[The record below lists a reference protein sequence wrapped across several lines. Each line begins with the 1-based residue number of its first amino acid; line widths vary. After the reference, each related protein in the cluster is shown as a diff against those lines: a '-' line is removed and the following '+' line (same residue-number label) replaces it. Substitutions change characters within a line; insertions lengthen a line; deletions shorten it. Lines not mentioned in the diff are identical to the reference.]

1 MLSFVLIK
9 TGNAEP
15 IPIMKNPPNTM
26 LNLFYEFDSVENRCN
41 LKPKALAVNKAQ
53 QQLRPESFFL
63 DFLNRLP
70 S

>member
-1 MLSFVLIK
+1 MLSLVLIK
-9 TGNAEP
+9 TGECGANSNHE
-15 IPIMKNPPNTM
+15 NPPNTI

-41 LKPKALAVNKAQ
+41 LKPKALAVNNAQ
-53 QQLRPESFFL
+53 QQLRPESFL